1 MIEKDLQYFT
11 IEAPSPR
18 DALEKMRREY
28 GQGAKIL
35 THKAIR
41 RGGLFGMFAR
51 EAVEITG
58 YIPAA
63 AAQRTEAPTNLDE
76 NRRKILAD
84 AKREQALQLILKEI
98 QALKQNLGEGRG
110 EDNRTPENG
119 KPGGLARIE
128 SLLLHN
134 EFCAPFVSDIL
145 QRIRREFSLEDLENF
160 AVLQSS
166 VLEWIGQRVR
176 VHPPLQIR
184 ENATKVFIIV
194 GPTGVGKTTT
204 VAKLAAIYGVGT
216 SRFPGPRVKIV
227 TIDNYRIA
235 ALRQIE
241 TYAEIMRIPVTCV
254 ESAAEFKRFL
264 TLSEGTNLILV
275 DTIGRSPRDL
285 SKLAEMKEVLDA
297 ASRGGAQG
305 GSDSHTAVGFQSEI
319 HLAISATTK
328 ASDLEEVLRQFEP
341 FRYSAVILTKLDET
355 LRIGNILS
363 VLSNLNKPIS
373 FIADGQSVPQDI
385 EKASVLRL
393 LMNLEGFQANRERL
407 EKLFG
412 TREKINDAYWS

>member
-11 IEAPSPR
+11 IEAASPR
-18 DALEKMRREY
+18 EALERMRRDY
-28 GQGAKIL
+28 GQGARIL
-35 THKAIR
+35 THRAVR

-58 YIPAA
+58 YVPAA
-63 AAQRTEAPTNLDE
+63 PGRRPEPAPSLEE
-76 NRRKILAD
+76 NRKRILAE
-84 AKREQALQLILKEI
+84 AKREQSLQLILKEI
-98 QALKQNLGEGRG
+98 QNLKENFHDNLKEASSRPADG
-110 EDNRTPENG
+110 D
-119 KPGGLARIE
+119 KPAGLARIE
-128 SLLLHN
+128 AILLAN
-134 EFCAPFVSDIL
+134 EFSPAYVAEIV

-166 VLEWIGQRVR
+166 VLEWIGER
-176 VHPPLQIR
+176 IR
-184 ENATKVFIIV
+184 IYETPEVTENATRVFVVV

-204 VAKLAAIYGVGT
+204 IAKLAAIYGVGS
-216 SRFPGPRVKIV
+216 SRFPAPRVKIV

-254 ESAAEFKRFL
+254 ESASEFKKFL
-264 TLSEGTNLILV
+264 AMAEGTNLILV

-297 ASRGGAQG
+297 AGT
-305 GSDSHTAVGFQSEI
+305 HSEI
-319 HLAISATTK
+319 HLAVSATTK
-328 ASDLEEVLRQFEP
+328 GSDVEEILKQFEP
-341 FRYSAVILTKLDET
+341 FRYSAVVLTKLDET
-355 LRIGNILS
+355 LRIGN
-363 VLSNLNKPIS
+363 VLSALFSLNKPIS

-385 EKASVLRL
+385 ERASVLRL
-393 LMNLEGFQANRERL
+393 LMNLEGLQANRERL

-412 TREKINDAYWS
+412 TREKISETYWS